1 MAKKNYKKKVACS
14 KRVHRGGASATYS
27 FGSSSV
33 SPATAPYA
41 TEVQAGSACQAATK
55 FDAISGYVPP
65 GRGGLPGYAGGG
77 RRRTTRKKHP
87 MHKFAEFSKRVL
99 KSLHFFKK
107 SKKSRGKSRRSNMR
121 GGAPYI
127 VNVAGTTAGPNPI
140 VPITKGTCEG
150 GPVTTVQYSAPGVRQ
165 VGGVGGVDSQF
176 LQMNESGYQNV
187 KPNWIASTGVPGG
200 GALIQQPYAP
210 YSMNPACVQS
220 GAGKYRKRGKST
232 RKCN

>member
-1 MAKKNYKKKVACS
+1 VAKKNYKKKVARS
-14 KRVHRGGASATYS
+14 RRVHRGGASASYS
-27 FGSSSV
+27 FGSASV

-41 TEVQAGSACQAATK
+41 TEVVAGSACQAATK

-77 RRRTTRKKHP
+77 RKRSTRKRHP
-87 MHKFAEFSKRVL
+87 VNRFSEFSKRIL

-107 SKKSRGKSRRSNMR
+107 SRKSKGRSRRSKMR
-121 GGAPYI
+121 GGAPYV
-127 VNVAGTTAGPNPI
+127 VNVAGTTGGPNPI

-150 GPVTTVQYSAPGVRQ
+150 GPVSTVQYSAPGVAQ

-187 KPNWIASTGVPGG
+187 KPNWVASTGVPGG
-200 GALIQQPYAP
+200 GSLIQQPYAP

-220 GAGKYRKRGKST
+220 GAGRRKKRNST
-232 RKCN
+232 ARRCK